1 MKHRDGRFLI
11 ITGLSGSGK
20 SVANRFLEDLG
31 FFCVDNLPAKL
42 MPSFVD
48 LRRRKMDALDR
59 VALVMDM
66 REPGFLVDFP
76 REWEKIRKT
85 TGALLLYFDAS
96 DEAIVR
102 RFSESR
108 RQHPLGGDKSVLD
121 CVRLERKR
129 LAPIKD
135 LADEVIN
142 TSAMTIAHLRDV
154 LARRFAPTGKQ
165 PLQIRVESFGY
176 KHGLPMDADLVFDSR
191 FLPNPFYEDRL
202 RDKPGTDK
210 EVREFVLRA
219 PETKAFLAE
228 AVRFIKFCLPR
239 FEAEGK
245 SQLVIAIGCT
255 GGRHRS
261 VVIADYLGDTL
272 PGRKYDINIFHRDVA
287 K

>member
-1 MKHRDGRFLI
+1 MKKDAHRFLV

-42 MPSFVD
+42 IPSFVD

-66 REPGFLVDFP
+66 REPGFLTDFP
-76 REWEKIRKT
+76 REWEKMRKMP
-85 TGALLLYFDAS
+85 GALLLFFDAS
-96 DEAIVR
+96 DDTIVR

-108 RQHPLGGDKSVLD
+108 RQHPLAKGRTVLD

-129 LAPIKD
+129 LEPIRD

-142 TSAMTIAHLRDV
+142 TSTMTIAHLRDV
-154 LARRFAPTGKQ
+154 LARRFASAGRR
-165 PLQIRVESFGY
+165 PLQIRIESFGY
-176 KHGLPMDADLVFDSR
+176 KHGLPMDADLVFDTR
-191 FLPNPFYEDRL
+191 FLPNPFYEERL
-202 RDKPGTDK
+202 RDRPGTDR
-210 EVREFVLRA
+210 EVRDFVLRST
-219 PETKAFLAE
+219 ETKAFLAE
-228 AVRFIKFCLPR
+228 TTRFIRFCLPR

-255 GGRHRS
+255 GGHHRS
-261 VVIADYLGDTL
+261 VVIAESLGSTL
-272 PGRKYDINIFHRDVA
+272 GRGKYDINVFHRDVA

>member
-1 MKHRDGRFLI
+1 MNRKPGRFLV

-66 REPGFLVDFP
+66 REQGFLRDFP

-85 TGALLLYFDAS
+85 PGALLLFFDAS
-96 DEAIVR
+96 DETIVR

-108 RQHPLGGDKSVLD
+108 RQHPLSRGRSVLD

-142 TSAMTIAHLRDV
+142 TSTMTIAHLRDV
-154 LARRFAPTGKQ
+154 LARRFAQAGNR

-176 KHGLPMDADLVFDSR
+176 KHGIPMDADLVFDTR
-191 FLPNPFYEDRL
+191 FLPNPFYEERL
-202 RDKPGTDK
+202 RDRPGTDRA
-210 EVREFVLRA
+210 VREFVLRSA
-219 PETKAFLAE
+219 ETKTFLAE
-228 AVRFIKFCLPR
+228 VTRFLKFCLPR

-245 SQLVIAIGCT
+245 SQLVIAVGCT

-261 VVIADYLGDTL
+261 VVVAGYLGDTL
-272 PGRKYDINIFHRDVA
+272 GRGKYDINVLHRDVA

>member
-1 MKHRDGRFLI
+1 MNRTPGRFLV

-66 REPGFLVDFP
+66 REQGFLKDFP

-85 TGALLLYFDAS
+85 PGALLLFFDAS
-96 DEAIVR
+96 DETIVR

-108 RQHPLGGDKSVLD
+108 RQHPLSRGRSVLD
-121 CVRLERKR
+121 CVRLERNR

-142 TSAMTIAHLRDV
+142 TSTMTIAHLRDV
-154 LARRFAPTGKQ
+154 LARRFAQAGNR
-165 PLQIRVESFGY
+165 PLQPAIDTVARV
-176 KHGLPMDADLVFDSR
+176 
-191 FLPNPFYEDRL
+191 
-202 RDKPGTDK
+202 PGQ
-210 EVREFVLRA
+210 V
-219 PETKAFLAE
+219 
-228 AVRFIKFCLPR
+228 
-239 FEAEGK
+239 G
-245 SQLVIAIGCT
+245 
-255 GGRHRS
+255 
-261 VVIADYLGDTL
+261 
-272 PGRKYDINIFHRDVA
+272 
-287 K
+287 

>member
-1 MKHRDGRFLI
+1 VIRTPGRFLV

-20 SVANRFLEDLG
+20 SVANRFLEDIG

-42 MPSFVD
+42 IPPFVD
-48 LRRRKMDALDR
+48 LRRRKMDELDR

-66 REPGFLVDFP
+66 RERGFLKDFP

-85 TGALLLYFDAS
+85 PGALLLFFDAS

-108 RQHPLGGDKSVLD
+108 RQHPLFRGRALLE

-142 TSAMTIAHLRDV
+142 TSSMTIAQLRDV
-154 LARRFAPTGKQ
+154 LYRKFALSGRRT
-165 PLQIRVESFGY
+165 LQVRIESFGY
-176 KHGLPMDADLVFDSR
+176 KHGLPMDADLVFDTR
-191 FLPNPFYEDRL
+191 FLPNPFYKQRL
-202 RDKPGTDK
+202 RDRPGTDS
-210 EVREFVLRA
+210 EVRKFVLRS
-219 PETKAFLAE
+219 PETKAYLAE
-228 AVRFIKFCLPR
+228 LTRFIKFCLPR

-245 SQLVIAIGCT
+245 SQLVVAFGCT

-261 VVIADYLGDTL
+261 VVMAEYFGDILGR
-272 PGRKYDINIFHRDVA
+272 GKYDINVFHRDVA

>member
-1 MKHRDGRFLI
+1 MNRASARFLV

-42 MPSFVD
+42 IPSFVD

-66 REPGFLVDFP
+66 REPGFLTNFP

-85 TGALLLYFDAS
+85 PGAVLLFFDAS
-96 DEAIVR
+96 DETIVR

-108 RQHPLGGDKSVLD
+108 RQHPLSRGRSVLE
-121 CVRLERKR
+121 CARLERKR

-154 LARRFAPTGKQ
+154 LARRFAPSGKRL
-165 PLQIRVESFGY
+165 LQLRVESFGY
-176 KHGLPMDADLVFDSR
+176 KHGLPLEADLVFDTR
-191 FLPNPFYEDRL
+191 FLPNPFYEERL
-202 RDKPGTDK
+202 RDRPGTDP
-210 EVREFVLRA
+210 EVRNFVLRS
-219 PETKAFLAE
+219 PETKAFLSE
-228 AVRFIKFCLPR
+228 IGRFLKFCLPR
-239 FEAEGK
+239 FLAEGK

-261 VVIADYLGDTL
+261 VVIAESLGSTL
-272 PGRKYDINIFHRDVA
+272 GGGKYDINIFHRDVA